1 MLKNFFQDVICHAN
15 ALVYAMNKCSTFCHF
30 INIVIQMCPVNLNY
44 FLTYTYSVDGDCD
57 GDGDGD
63 GDGNVVVDLLIQM
76 KTETDR
82 AGRSSSLNR
91 SH

>member
-15 ALVYAMNKCSTFCHF
+15 ALVYAMNKCSALCHF

-57 GDGDGD
+57 G
-63 GDGNVVVDLLIQM
+63 NVVFDLPIQM

-82 AGRSSSLNR
+82 VGRSSSLNR